1 MELEKAF
8 EGMDV
13 ERMARAS
20 IQKAEA
26 ERAEIAEE
34 RELFAWDL
42 CIYKRSNEGKALAA
56 ALNGGNIDE
65 IRKASAAYYEA
76 RNGAGVHYDDERERE
91 RARRDDR
98 ALAAYFREID

>member
-1 MELEKAF
+1 MELEKIF
-8 EGMDV
+8 DGLNV
-13 ERMARAS
+13 EQMAHAS
-20 IQKAEA
+20 IRKADA

-42 CIYKRSNEGKALAA
+42 CIFKRSNEGKALAA

-65 IRKASAAYYEA
+65 IRKAAALYYEA

-91 RARRDDR
+91 QARREDR
-98 ALAAYFREID
+98 ALAEYFRELD